1 MATINEWH
9 LVSSHGSVLIY
20 VAAKPDCTIDEI
32 ADAMSLTCRSV
43 RSIVGDLRRAG
54 MVNVRREKRR
64 HHYTVNLEAPF
75 LHPIISG
82 ITLRPIL
89 RRIAEQSLSQLARG
103 S

>member
-1 MATINEWH
+1 VATNNEWH
-9 LVSSHGSVLIY
+9 LVSSHGSVLILI
-20 VAAKPDCTIDEI
+20 AAKPDCTIREI

-54 MVNVRREKRR
+54 MLNVRKEKRR

-89 RRIAEQSLSQLARG
+89 RRIAEQGLSQPATG